1 MFKRVVVTG
10 SLAFDNIMSMP
21 GRFKDHILPEKIHIL
36 NISFIMNTFRQEHG
50 GTGGNISWNLGLL
63 GTPNILVA
71 AAGNDFSQYQKHFS
85 KLSLV
90 DTSHVKVYKNLLTA
104 RGFVTTDKDNNQIWG
119 FYEGAMKMSKFLSV
133 KKYLS
138 KDVVLMIA
146 PNDPL
151 AMIRYVEEAIN
162 KNTPYIFDPA
172 FNIPH
177 FDNKVLKKAVK
188 NSKILIGNDYEI
200 ELIKSK
206 LEWSSKDLIKN
217 TEILITTLGPK
228 GARIEN
234 KGKVYNIPSA
244 KPNNESDPTG
254 AGDAFR
260 AGFLAGFV
268 RGFPLQICGRM
279 GALTAIYT
287 VEKYGTQTHT
297 FTKTQFIN
305 RYKKNYANDFEF
317 DL

>member
-1 MFKRVVVTG
+1 MFRSVVVTG

-36 NISFIMNTFRQEHG
+36 NVSFIMNTFRQEYG

-63 GTPNILVA
+63 GTPNSLVA
-71 AAGNDFSQYQKHFS
+71 AAGNDFSQYRKHFS

-90 DTSHVKVYKNLLTA
+90 DISHVKVYKNLLTA

-119 FYEGAMKMSKFLSV
+119 FYEGAMKMSKSISV
-133 KKYLS
+133 TKYLA

-146 PNDPL
+146 PNDPS
-151 AMIRYVEEAIN
+151 AMARYVEEAI
-162 KNTPYIFDPA
+162 KKKTPYIFDPA

-177 FDNKVLKKAVK
+177 FDNKVLKKAIK

-206 LEWSSKDLIKN
+206 LDWSSKDLVKN
-217 TEILITTLGPK
+217 TEILITTLGSK

-234 KGKVYNIPSA
+234 KSKVYNIAPA

-268 RGFPLQICGRM
+268 KDFPLQVCGRM
-279 GALTAIYT
+279 GALTAVYT

-297 FTKTQFIN
+297 FTKSQFIN
-305 RYKKNYANDFEF
+305 RYKQNYDDDFEF